1 MLDDRIA
8 YVVDDEASV
17 RRSLAL
23 LLGSAGFTVRDFASG
38 DAFLHA
44 AAANALPFGC
54 VLLDLRMPGLDGLA
68 VQRALTARGVRLPVV
83 IVTAHGDIQ
92 LAVQAIKAGACD
104 FVEKPYAADAIIQ
117 ATEAALVRGDEERA
131 RARDGDDAAARV
143 AALTPREVRCAAGPR
158 RRAAEQGDRLQ
169 PGAERPHGGGPPSQP
184 DDQAERPQPVR
195 GRARRTRRRPGHD
208 EQWTMRDQPRHRYT
222 DHCSM
227 DCSPTNLPQPVHKKA
242 TYQQECGSRKAQ
254 GLAGGQSRLSV
265 GDRRDK
271 ANIS

>member
-1 MLDDRIA
+1 MPDDRIA

-143 AALTPREVRCAAGPR
+143 AALTPREVDVLQGLVAGRQNKVIAFNLGLSVRTVEVHRANLMTKLNARSLSEAVRVALAAGL
-158 RRAAEQGDRLQ
+158 GTTN
-169 PGAERPHGGGPPSQP
+169 S
-184 DDQAERPQPVR
+184 
-195 GRARRTRRRPGHD
+195 GR
-208 EQWTMRDQPRHRYT
+208 
-222 DHCSM
+222 
-227 DCSPTNLPQPVHKKA
+227 
-242 TYQQECGSRKAQ
+242 
-254 GLAGGQSRLSV
+254 
-265 GDRRDK
+265 
-271 ANIS
+271 